1 MTGTLRFVLIVGAAV
16 GVAAVT
22 LGLALRPADDDP
34 TFDALCAASP
44 ILVEEAFLENRV
56 AFNWTGTTGQ
66 PLGELP
72 VQIPGYT
79 PGPTARVE
87 EMHVDRGSID
97 AVANAAIGR
106 GRAWAAPVGDDAG
119 RIPTELWPPRENRED
134 ELMEFAR
141 SPVADCRL
149 DLWMQSFI
157 RLSKEPRA
165 RGEDNRLSGI
175 RRYLEVSA
183 DDALMFM
190 QEDGRRC
197 LQARWAPRS
206 ALPLRAF
213 RSSESRSRGA
223 YVYALSPHIVTRGDE
238 IVYFSMGVVRESRV
252 PRFVPL
258 PNRDAIE
265 RVCCV
270 TPFPRGGCS
279 RFGGPDPYLFH
290 VRVVFRRG
298 EE

>member
-1 MTGTLRFVLIVGAAV
+1 MKTISTLLMAGLVV

-22 LGLALRPADDDP
+22 VGLTLLPSDDDP

-56 AFNWTGTTGQ
+56 SFNWTGTTGQ
-66 PLGELP
+66 SVAELP

-79 PGPTARVE
+79 PGPTARME
-87 EMHVDRGSID
+87 EMRVDRGSID

-106 GRAWAAPVGDDAG
+106 GRAWAAPVRDDAG
-119 RIPTELWPPRENRED
+119 RIPPELWPPRENRED
-134 ELMEFAR
+134 ELIEFAR
-141 SPVADCRL
+141 FAKADCRL
-149 DLWMQSFI
+149 DSWMQSFI
-157 RLSKEPRA
+157 RLSKDPRVH
-165 RGEDNRLSGI
+165 GEDNRLGGL
-175 RRYLEVSA
+175 REHLEVSA
-183 DDALMFM
+183 DDALIFM
-190 QEDGRRC
+190 QEDRQRC

-213 RSSESRSRGA
+213 RSAEFRPYGA

-238 IVYFSMGVVRESRV
+238 VVYFSMGVVRESRV

-279 RFGGPDPYLFH
+279 RYGGPDPYLFH
-290 VRVVFRRG
+290 VRGVFRRG